1 MNQTVGRS
9 GLVIA
14 ALLVALCTAAVP
26 CEAQAKQAQPKTGSA
41 KPAKSR
47 ERKGRA
53 GSPTRAAK
61 PRTRPVEQGVTAIK
75 PAPTPQAP
83 GQGAPPPGPAGTS
96 PALPDIAAMLRGTEG
111 DPGLV
116 TMDFRGTDIANVLKF
131 FALATNWQIVPDA
144 ALTGPVTIISP
155 KQLTI
160 DQAFTVLQS
169 TLEVRGFVGQ
179 LEKRSN
185 TAILKIVP
193 LDRAVQTTGILRG
206 PDGAAT
212 ATPDDLR
219 NQVITQ
225 VIPIENVDAANLA
238 RELQPLINKG
248 ANIVGSA
255 GTNALVVTDT
265 AGNVRRIS
273 ELVQML
279 DKAASN
285 NKITRFPLKRAD
297 ATEVA
302 ASLNN
307 LFRQVFNRGRGGQGQ
322 PNQPGMPPGMVM
334 GPNGQPMPAGTG
346 QERGAIVTVADVRTN
361 SVIVAA
367 SEENTKRVEQFITE
381 LDGTESAALKTRIVK
396 MKAADA
402 AEVADTI
409 NTVLSGA
416 SGASATRGGA
426 SFAQRVFGGFGGF
439 GGGGG
444 QPGSV
449 QSSDPFAKVVADQ
462 RTNSIIITA
471 TDERMK
477 KIDELIEVLD
487 VQVPQETTTF
497 VMPLKNAQAPEMAA
511 ILGQAFGTSS
521 GNFGGFNQGF
531 GGFNIFGQQARTNQR
546 RTSTQRRQTGR
557 SAPID
562 GAGASRAG
570 VRGTLTATG
579 FVPDPDAADEQ
590 EGTDAPDSRQF
601 IFGGPF
607 GGFGGRGNFQTPQF
621 GRGRTGSF
629 VNLLQLRN
637 NVGVVADPASNS
649 LILTTTPDNL
659 EELKKIIE
667 TLDVVPS
674 QVMIEVIIAEAN
686 VEDTQKLGFQFDV
699 KGVGKLFGSLI
710 NQTGSSNFP
719 INNAGTTSTNIDSA
733 IVPGAQYGIQS
744 SNYSALVQALQTDSR
759 IRILS
764 TPKVFTSNNQQ
775 GTIDITTRVPYVT
788 SAYSGGLNLG
798 QSVNYDYLD
807 LGITLDV
814 TPRITADGMV
824 TIDVVATS
832 SELLGF
838 DTMQSSVD
846 SDGRSTSIQAPRY
859 SNRETNTSVTT
870 RDGEIVA
877 IGGLMRE
884 SGGMSTH
891 KVPLLGDIP
900 LLGHLFRSTTKTTS
914 KTELM
919 LFLVPR
925 VVTGESSARAVTQRA
940 AAAVGKDVPQLL
952 KNEPGLR
959 QGAGPQSEKP
969 GSKPTDAPPAKP

>member
-1 MNQTVGRS
+1 M
-9 GLVIA
+9 
-14 ALLVALCTAAVP
+14 
-26 CEAQAKQAQPKTGSA
+26 
-41 KPAKSR
+41 
-47 ERKGRA
+47 
-53 GSPTRAAK
+53 
-61 PRTRPVEQGVTAIK
+61 
-75 PAPTPQAP
+75 
-83 GQGAPPPGPAGTS
+83 
-96 PALPDIAAMLRGTEG
+96 
-111 DPGLV
+111 
-116 TMDFRGTDIANVLKF
+116 
-131 FALATNWQIVPDA
+131 
-144 ALTGPVTIISP
+144 
-155 KQLTI
+155 
-160 DQAFTVLQS
+160 
-169 TLEVRGFVGQ
+169 
-179 LEKRSN
+179 
-185 TAILKIVP
+185 
-193 LDRAVQTTGILRG
+193 
-206 PDGAAT
+206 
-212 ATPDDLR
+212 
-219 NQVITQ
+219 
-225 VIPIENVDAANLA
+225 
-238 RELQPLINKG
+238 
-248 ANIVGSA
+248 
-255 GTNALVVTDT
+255 
-265 AGNVRRIS
+265 
-273 ELVQML
+273 
-279 DKAASN
+279 
-285 NKITRFPLKRAD
+285 
-297 ATEVA
+297 
-302 ASLNN
+302 
-307 LFRQVFNRGRGGQGQ
+307 
-322 PNQPGMPPGMVM
+322 
-334 GPNGQPMPAGTG
+334 
-346 QERGAIVTVADVRTN
+346 
-361 SVIVAA
+361 
-367 SEENTKRVEQFITE
+367 
-381 LDGTESAALKTRIVK
+381 
-396 MKAADA
+396 
-402 AEVADTI
+402 
-409 NTVLSGA
+409 
-416 SGASATRGGA
+416 
-426 SFAQRVFGGFGGF
+426 
-439 GGGGG
+439 
-444 QPGSV
+444 
-449 QSSDPFAKVVADQ
+449 
-462 RTNSIIITA
+462 
-471 TDERMK
+471 
-477 KIDELIEVLD
+477 
-487 VQVPQETTTF
+487 
-497 VMPLKNAQAPEMAA
+497 
-511 ILGQAFGTSS
+511 
-521 GNFGGFNQGF
+521 GGFNQGF

-579 FVPDPDAADEQ
+579 FVPDPDAATDAADP
-590 EGTDAPDSRQF
+590 DAPDSRQF

-699 KGVGKLFGSLI
+699 KGVGKLFGALI
-710 NQTGSSNFP
+710 NQTGSNNFP
-719 INNAGTTSTNIDSA
+719 INNTGTTSTNIDGG

-959 QGAGPQSEKP
+959 QGAGPQSERP
-969 GSKPTDAPPAKP
+969 GSKPADPPASKP